1 MKNESQNWE
10 VLLIE
15 AEQRFIALES
25 AYTEV
30 ADLPP
35 SDERNALLE
44 ELGNRLEVAYAN
56 WQVVDTTL
64 NHTT

>member
-10 VLLIE
+10 VLLVQ
-15 AEQRFIALES
+15 AEQRFIAIES
-25 AYTEV
+25 AYAEV

-35 SDERNALLE
+35 SDERNVLLE

-56 WQVVDTTL
+56 WQVIDTTL

>member
-10 VLLIE
+10 VLLVQ
-15 AEQRFIALES
+15 AEQRFLAIES
-25 AYTEV
+25 AYTSV

-56 WQVVDTTL
+56 WQVIDTTL